1 MFSKGFI
8 AYRTMLAFKYVFKR
22 IQKVFWGTFVLEKIK
37 MRLIKV
43 VILIFFVHAHFL
55 IFVVNSEGQ
64 NIIKKYIQSD
74 VRAGDIPREPGWKDP
89 AYRGWEVLSI
99 PGLISTYYDLD
110 LDGKL
115 DYMVTRKIS
124 RKASSEEIDMDR
136 AIELAQY
143 DQQAVYFSNPVIY
156 FASKYPLFY
165 CKGLDYRKNCRN
177 IWVDISEDGLNGNEE
192 IYTLSSPLQDAH

>member
-1 MFSKGFI
+1 
-8 AYRTMLAFKYVFKR
+8 
-22 IQKVFWGTFVLEKIK
+22 
-37 MRLIKV
+37 MRLVQIAFM
-43 VILIFFVHAHFL
+43 IFFIHAHFFTFVFESESQ
-55 IFVVNSEGQ
+55 IF
-64 NIIKKYIQSD
+64 IQKD
-74 VRAGDIPREPGWKDP
+74 LMQRIALNDIPREPGWSDP

-124 RKASSEEIDMDR
+124 RKASSEEVDMAR
-136 AIELAQY
+136 AIELAEF

-156 FASKYPLFY
+156 FTSKYPLFY
-165 CKGLDYRKNCRN
+165 CKGLDNRKNCRN

-192 IYTLSSPLQDAH
+192 VYTLGSPLQNTN

>member
-1 MFSKGFI
+1 
-8 AYRTMLAFKYVFKR
+8 MLAFKYVFKR
-22 IQKVFWGTFVLEKIK
+22 IKKYFGVLSFGEEK
-37 MRLIKV
+37 MRLVKV
-43 VILIFFVHAHFL
+43 VILIFFIHAHSL
-55 IFVVNSEGQ
+55 IFVVNSEGA
-64 NIIKKYIQSD
+64 NITKENIQSD
-74 VRAGDIPREPGWKDP
+74 VKAGDIPREPGWKAP

-99 PGLISTYYDLD
+99 PGLISTYYDLN

-143 DQQAVYFSNPVIY
+143 DQQAVFFSNPVIY
-156 FASKYPLFY
+156 FTSKYPLFY

-192 IYTLSSPLQDAH
+192 IYTSSSPLQNAH

>member
-1 MFSKGFI
+1 
-8 AYRTMLAFKYVFKR
+8 
-22 IQKVFWGTFVLEKIK
+22 
-37 MRLIKV
+37 MRFAQI
-43 VILIFFVHAHFL
+43 VILVFFVHANFL
-55 IFVVNSEGQ
+55 IFVFESEGQ
-64 NIIKKYIQSD
+64 LYLKEGLIQISTLD
-74 VRAGDIPREPGWKDP
+74 DIPKEPGWRDP

-115 DYMVTRKIS
+115 DYMVTRKIT
-124 RKASSEEIDMDR
+124 RKVSSEEIDMAQ
-136 AIELAQY
+136 AIELAEY
-143 DQQAVYFSNPVIY
+143 DHQAVYFSNPVIY

-192 IYTLSSPLQDAH
+192 VYNLGSPMQNTN

>member
-1 MFSKGFI
+1 
-8 AYRTMLAFKYVFKR
+8 
-22 IQKVFWGTFVLEKIK
+22 
-37 MRLIKV
+37 MRFAQI
-43 VILIFFVHAHFL
+43 VILVFFVQAHFL
-55 IFVVNSEGQ
+55 IFIFESEGQ
-64 NIIKKYIQSD
+64 LFLKEDLIQISTLD
-74 VRAGDIPREPGWKDP
+74 DIPKEPGWRDP

-115 DYMVTRKIS
+115 DYMVTRKIA
-124 RKASSEEIDMDR
+124 RKVSSEEIDMAQ
-136 AIELAQY
+136 AIELAEY
-143 DQQAVYFSNPVIY
+143 DHQAVYFSNPVIY

-192 IYTLSSPLQDAH
+192 VYNLGSPMQNTN

>member
-1 MFSKGFI
+1 
-8 AYRTMLAFKYVFKR
+8 
-22 IQKVFWGTFVLEKIK
+22 
-37 MRLIKV
+37 MRFAQI
-43 VILIFFVHAHFL
+43 VILVFFVHAHFL
-55 IFVVNSEGQ
+55 IFVFESEGQ
-64 NIIKKYIQSD
+64 LHLKEDLIQISTLD
-74 VRAGDIPREPGWKDP
+74 DIPKEPGWRDP

-115 DYMVTRKIS
+115 DYMVTRKIT
-124 RKASSEEIDMDR
+124 RKASSEEIDMAQ
-136 AIELAQY
+136 AIELAKY
-143 DQQAVYFSNPVIY
+143 DHQAVYFSNPVIY

-192 IYTLSSPLQDAH
+192 VYNLGSPMQNTN

>member
-1 MFSKGFI
+1 MRFAPIAFMVFFI
-8 AYRTMLAFKYVFKR
+8 
-22 IQKVFWGTFVLEKIK
+22 
-37 MRLIKV
+37 
-43 VILIFFVHAHFL
+43 HAHFL
-55 IFVVNSEGQ
+55 IFVFESESQ
-64 NIIKKYIQSD
+64 TFLQEDLIQIITLD
-74 VRAGDIPREPGWKDP
+74 DIPKEPGWRDP

-124 RKASSEEIDMDR
+124 RKASSEEVDMAR
-136 AIELAQY
+136 AIELAEF
-143 DQQAVYFSNPVIY
+143 DHQAVYFSNPVIY

-165 CKGLDYRKNCRN
+165 CKGLDNRKNCRN

-192 IYTLSSPLQDAH
+192 VYTLGSPLQNTN

>member
-1 MFSKGFI
+1 MRFAPIAFMVFFI
-8 AYRTMLAFKYVFKR
+8 
-22 IQKVFWGTFVLEKIK
+22 
-37 MRLIKV
+37 
-43 VILIFFVHAHFL
+43 HAHFL
-55 IFVVNSEGQ
+55 IFVFESESQ
-64 NIIKKYIQSD
+64 IFLQEDLMQIIALD
-74 VRAGDIPREPGWKDP
+74 DIPKEPGWRDP

-124 RKASSEEIDMDR
+124 RKASSEEVDMAR
-136 AIELAQY
+136 AIELAEF
-143 DQQAVYFSNPVIY
+143 DHQAVYFSNPVIY

-165 CKGLDYRKNCRN
+165 CKGLDNRKNCRN

-192 IYTLSSPLQDAH
+192 VYTLGSPLQNTN

>member
-1 MFSKGFI
+1 MRV
-8 AYRTMLAFKYVFKR
+8 AQTM
-22 IQKVFWGTFVLEKIK
+22 
-37 MRLIKV
+37 
-43 VILIFFVHAHFL
+43 ILIFFVHAHFL
-55 IFVVNSEGQ
+55 IFVFESEGQ
-64 NIIKKYIQSD
+64 SIPKESLIQTSTVD
-74 VRAGDIPREPGWKDP
+74 DIPKEPGWRDP

-99 PGLISTYYDLD
+99 PGLISAYYDLD

-115 DYMVTRKIS
+115 DYMVTRKIA
-124 RKASSEEIDMDR
+124 RKVSSEEIDMAR

-192 IYTLSSPLQDAH
+192 VYTLGSPLQNTH

>member
-1 MFSKGFI
+1 
-8 AYRTMLAFKYVFKR
+8 
-22 IQKVFWGTFVLEKIK
+22 
-37 MRLIKV
+37 MRFAQI
-43 VILIFFVHAHFL
+43 VILVFFVHAHFL
-55 IFVVNSEGQ
+55 IFVFESEGQ
-64 NIIKKYIQSD
+64 LHLKEDLIQISTLD
-74 VRAGDIPREPGWKDP
+74 DIPKEPGWRDP

-115 DYMVTRKIS
+115 DYMVTRKIA
-124 RKASSEEIDMDR
+124 RKVSSEEIDMAQ
-136 AIELAQY
+136 AIELAEY
-143 DQQAVYFSNPVIY
+143 DHQAVYFSNPVIY

-192 IYTLSSPLQDAH
+192 VYNLGSPMQNTN

>member
-1 MFSKGFI
+1 MRFAQI
-8 AYRTMLAFKYVFKR
+8 V
-22 IQKVFWGTFVLEKIK
+22 IFV
-37 MRLIKV
+37 
-43 VILIFFVHAHFL
+43 FFVQGHFL
-55 IFVVNSEGQ
+55 IFVFESEGQ
-64 NIIKKYIQSD
+64 LFLKEDLMQVSTLD
-74 VRAGDIPREPGWKDP
+74 DIPKEPGWRDS

-115 DYMVTRKIS
+115 DYMVTRKIV
-124 RKASSEEIDMDR
+124 RKASSEEIDMAR
-136 AIELAQY
+136 AIELAEY
-143 DQQAVYFSNPVIY
+143 DHQAVYFSNPVIY

-192 IYTLSSPLQDAH
+192 VYTLGSPMQNTN

>member
-1 MFSKGFI
+1 
-8 AYRTMLAFKYVFKR
+8 
-22 IQKVFWGTFVLEKIK
+22 
-37 MRLIKV
+37 MRFAQI
-43 VILIFFVHAHFL
+43 VILVFFVHAHFL
-55 IFVVNSEGQ
+55 IFVFESEGQ
-64 NIIKKYIQSD
+64 LHLKEDLIQISTLD
-74 VRAGDIPREPGWKDP
+74 DIPKEPGWRDP

-115 DYMVTRKIS
+115 DYMVTRKIA
-124 RKASSEEIDMDR
+124 RKASSEEIDMAQ
-136 AIELAQY
+136 AIELAKY
-143 DQQAVYFSNPVIY
+143 DHQAVYFSNPVIY

-192 IYTLSSPLQDAH
+192 VYNLGSPMQNTN

>member
-1 MFSKGFI
+1 
-8 AYRTMLAFKYVFKR
+8 
-22 IQKVFWGTFVLEKIK
+22 
-37 MRLIKV
+37 MRFAQI
-43 VILIFFVHAHFL
+43 VILVFFVHANFL
-55 IFVVNSEGQ
+55 IFVFESEGQ
-64 NIIKKYIQSD
+64 LYLKEDLIQISTLD
-74 VRAGDIPREPGWKDP
+74 DIPKEPGWRDP

-115 DYMVTRKIS
+115 DYMVTRKIT
-124 RKASSEEIDMDR
+124 RKASSEEIDMAQ
-136 AIELAQY
+136 AIELAKY
-143 DQQAVYFSNPVIY
+143 DHQAVYFSNPVIY

-192 IYTLSSPLQDAH
+192 VYNLGSPTQNTN

>member
-1 MFSKGFI
+1 M
-8 AYRTMLAFKYVFKR
+8 
-22 IQKVFWGTFVLEKIK
+22 KVIKTIVL
-37 MRLIKV
+37 V
-43 VILIFFVHAHFL
+43 FFVHAYFL
-55 IFVVNSEGQ
+55 IFVDNPEGS
-64 NIIKKYIQSD
+64 NVTKEYIQSD
-74 VRAGDIPREPGWKDP
+74 VQVGDIPREPGWKAP

-99 PGLISTYYDLD
+99 PGLISTYYDLN

-143 DQQAVYFSNPVIY
+143 DQQAVFFSNPVIY

-192 IYTLSSPLQDAH
+192 IYTSSSPLQNAH

>member
-1 MFSKGFI
+1 
-8 AYRTMLAFKYVFKR
+8 
-22 IQKVFWGTFVLEKIK
+22 
-37 MRLIKV
+37 MRFAQI
-43 VILIFFVHAHFL
+43 VILVFFVQAHFL
-55 IFVVNSEGQ
+55 IFVFESEGQ
-64 NIIKKYIQSD
+64 LYLKEDLIQISTLD
-74 VRAGDIPREPGWKDP
+74 DIPKEPGWRDP

-115 DYMVTRKIS
+115 DYMVTRKIA
-124 RKASSEEIDMDR
+124 RKVSSEEIDMTQ
-136 AIELAQY
+136 AIELAEY
-143 DQQAVYFSNPVIY
+143 DHQAVYFSNPVIY

-192 IYTLSSPLQDAH
+192 VYNRGSPMQNTN

>member
-8 AYRTMLAFKYVFKR
+8 AYRTVLAFKYVFKR
-22 IQKVFWGTFVLEKIK
+22 IKKYFGVLSFGEEK
-37 MRLIKV
+37 MRLFKV
-43 VILIFFVHAHFL
+43 VILIFFIHAHSL
-55 IFVVNSEGQ
+55 IFVVNSEGA
-64 NIIKKYIQSD
+64 NITIENIQSD
-74 VRAGDIPREPGWKDP
+74 VKAGDIPREPGWKAP

-124 RKASSEEIDMDR
+124 RKASSEEVDMDR

-143 DQQAVYFSNPVIY
+143 DQQAVFFSNPVIY
-156 FASKYPLFY
+156 FTSKYPLFY

-192 IYTLSSPLQDAH
+192 VYTLSSPLQDAH

>member
-1 MFSKGFI
+1 
-8 AYRTMLAFKYVFKR
+8 
-22 IQKVFWGTFVLEKIK
+22 
-37 MRLIKV
+37 MRFAQI
-43 VILIFFVHAHFL
+43 VILVFFVHAHFL
-55 IFVVNSEGQ
+55 IFVFESEGQ
-64 NIIKKYIQSD
+64 LHLKEDLIQISTLD
-74 VRAGDIPREPGWKDP
+74 DIPKEPGWRDP

-115 DYMVTRKIS
+115 DYMVTRKIT
-124 RKASSEEIDMDR
+124 RKASSEEINMAQ
-136 AIELAQY
+136 AIELAEY
-143 DQQAVYFSNPVIY
+143 DHQAVYFSNPVIY

-192 IYTLSSPLQDAH
+192 VYNLGSPMQNTN

>member
-1 MFSKGFI
+1 
-8 AYRTMLAFKYVFKR
+8 
-22 IQKVFWGTFVLEKIK
+22 
-37 MRLIKV
+37 MRFAQI
-43 VILIFFVHAHFL
+43 VILVFFVQAHFL
-55 IFVVNSEGQ
+55 IFVFESEGQ
-64 NIIKKYIQSD
+64 LYLKEDLIQISTLD
-74 VRAGDIPREPGWKDP
+74 DIPKEPGWRDP

-124 RKASSEEIDMDR
+124 RKASSEEIDMAS
-136 AIELAQY
+136 AIELAEY
-143 DQQAVYFSNPVIY
+143 DHQAVYFSNPVIY

-192 IYTLSSPLQDAH
+192 VYNLGSPTQNTN

>member
-1 MFSKGFI
+1 MRV
-8 AYRTMLAFKYVFKR
+8 AQTM
-22 IQKVFWGTFVLEKIK
+22 
-37 MRLIKV
+37 
-43 VILIFFVHAHFL
+43 ILIFFVHAHFL
-55 IFVVNSEGQ
+55 IFVFESEGQ
-64 NIIKKYIQSD
+64 SIPKESLIQTSTVD
-74 VRAGDIPREPGWKDP
+74 DIPKEPGWRDP

-115 DYMVTRKIS
+115 DYMVTRKIA
-124 RKASSEEIDMDR
+124 RKVSSEEIDMAR

-192 IYTLSSPLQDAH
+192 VYTLGSPHQNTN

>member
-1 MFSKGFI
+1 
-8 AYRTMLAFKYVFKR
+8 
-22 IQKVFWGTFVLEKIK
+22 
-37 MRLIKV
+37 MRFAQI
-43 VILIFFVHAHFL
+43 VILVFFVHANFL
-55 IFVVNSEGQ
+55 IFVFESEGQ
-64 NIIKKYIQSD
+64 LYLKDDLIQISTLD
-74 VRAGDIPREPGWKDP
+74 DIPKEPGWRDP

-115 DYMVTRKIS
+115 DYMVTRKIL
-124 RKASSEEIDMDR
+124 RKASSEEIGMAQ
-136 AIELAQY
+136 AIELAEY
-143 DQQAVYFSNPVIY
+143 DHQAVYFSNPVIY

-192 IYTLSSPLQDAH
+192 VYNLGSPMQNTN

>member
-1 MFSKGFI
+1 
-8 AYRTMLAFKYVFKR
+8 
-22 IQKVFWGTFVLEKIK
+22 
-37 MRLIKV
+37 MRFAQI
-43 VILIFFVHAHFL
+43 VILVFFVHAHFL
-55 IFVVNSEGQ
+55 IFVFESEGQ
-64 NIIKKYIQSD
+64 LYLKEDLIQISTLD
-74 VRAGDIPREPGWKDP
+74 DIPKEPGWRDP

-115 DYMVTRKIS
+115 DYMVTRKIT
-124 RKASSEEIDMDR
+124 RKASSEEIDMAQ
-136 AIELAQY
+136 AIELAKY
-143 DQQAVYFSNPVIY
+143 DHQAVYFSNPVIY

-192 IYTLSSPLQDAH
+192 VYNLGSPTQNTN

>member
-1 MFSKGFI
+1 
-8 AYRTMLAFKYVFKR
+8 
-22 IQKVFWGTFVLEKIK
+22 
-37 MRLIKV
+37 MRFAQI
-43 VILIFFVHAHFL
+43 VILVFFVHAHFL
-55 IFVVNSEGQ
+55 IFVFESEGQ
-64 NIIKKYIQSD
+64 LHLKEDLIQISTLD
-74 VRAGDIPREPGWKDP
+74 DIPKEPGWRDP

-115 DYMVTRKIS
+115 DYMVTRKIL
-124 RKASSEEIDMDR
+124 RKVSAEEIDMAR

-143 DQQAVYFSNPVIY
+143 DQQAVYFSNPIIY

-192 IYTLSSPLQDAH
+192 VYTLSPLPQNAH

>member
-1 MFSKGFI
+1 
-8 AYRTMLAFKYVFKR
+8 
-22 IQKVFWGTFVLEKIK
+22 
-37 MRLIKV
+37 MRFAQI
-43 VILIFFVHAHFL
+43 VILVFFVHAHFL
-55 IFVVNSEGQ
+55 IFVFESEGQ
-64 NIIKKYIQSD
+64 LHLKEDLIQISTLD
-74 VRAGDIPREPGWKDP
+74 DIPKEPGWRDP

-115 DYMVTRKIS
+115 DYMVTRKIV
-124 RKASSEEIDMDR
+124 RKASSEEIDMAQ
-136 AIELAQY
+136 AIELAEY
-143 DQQAVYFSNPVIY
+143 DHQAVYFSNPVIY

-192 IYTLSSPLQDAH
+192 VYNLGSPMQNTN

>member
-8 AYRTMLAFKYVFKR
+8 AYRTVLAFKYVFKR
-22 IQKVFWGTFVLEKIK
+22 IKKYFGVLSFGEEQ
-37 MRLIKV
+37 MRLVKV
-43 VILIFFVHAHFL
+43 VILIFFIHAHSL
-55 IFVVNSEGQ
+55 IFVVNSEGA
-64 NIIKKYIQSD
+64 NITIENIQSD
-74 VRAGDIPREPGWKDP
+74 VKAGDIPREPGWKAP

-143 DQQAVYFSNPVIY
+143 DQQAVFFSNPVIY
-156 FASKYPLFY
+156 FTSKYPLFY

-192 IYTLSSPLQDAH
+192 VYTLSSPLQDAH

>member
-1 MFSKGFI
+1 
-8 AYRTMLAFKYVFKR
+8 
-22 IQKVFWGTFVLEKIK
+22 
-37 MRLIKV
+37 MRFAQI
-43 VILIFFVHAHFL
+43 VILVFFVHANFL
-55 IFVVNSEGQ
+55 IFVFESEGQ
-64 NIIKKYIQSD
+64 LYLKEDLIQISTLD
-74 VRAGDIPREPGWKDP
+74 DIPKEPGWRDP

-115 DYMVTRKIS
+115 DYMVTRKIT
-124 RKASSEEIDMDR
+124 RKASSEEIDMAQ
-136 AIELAQY
+136 AIELAEY
-143 DQQAVYFSNPVIY
+143 DHQAVYFSNPVIY

-192 IYTLSSPLQDAH
+192 VYNLGSPMQNTN

>member
-1 MFSKGFI
+1 
-8 AYRTMLAFKYVFKR
+8 
-22 IQKVFWGTFVLEKIK
+22 
-37 MRLIKV
+37 MRFAQI
-43 VILIFFVHAHFL
+43 VILGFFVHANFL
-55 IFVVNSEGQ
+55 IFIFESEGQ
-64 NIIKKYIQSD
+64 LNLKEDLVQISTLD
-74 VRAGDIPREPGWKDP
+74 DIPKEPGWRDP

-115 DYMVTRKIS
+115 DYMVTRKIT
-124 RKASSEEIDMDR
+124 RKASSEEIDMAQ
-136 AIELAQY
+136 AIELAEY
-143 DQQAVYFSNPVIY
+143 DHQAVYFSNPVIY

-192 IYTLSSPLQDAH
+192 VYTLGSPTHNTN